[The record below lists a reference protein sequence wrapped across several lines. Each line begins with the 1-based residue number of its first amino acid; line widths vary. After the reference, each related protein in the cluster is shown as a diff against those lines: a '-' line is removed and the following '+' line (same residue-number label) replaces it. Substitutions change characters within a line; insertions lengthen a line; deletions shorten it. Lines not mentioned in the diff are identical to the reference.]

1 MPGRDYTREPW
12 GTGREAVIGA
22 LVGVAAAIGAA
33 LWVGGQ
39 VASVVTGHGWAAG
52 TVLSGIGAVGR
63 PTEPDRA

>member
-22 LVGVAAAIGAA
+22 LVGVAAAIAAA

-39 VASVVTGHGWAAG
+39 VASAVTGHGWAAG

-63 PTEPDRA
+63 PTEPDR